1 MDLFIV
7 KIDGLGF
14 VRLDPPRTVLGP
26 FDSGLTAHHQVPVLD
41 RGRCHGPRTSTQVA
55 FAAAL
60 ASPGEA
66 RRGDVDR
73 ALFVVDAD
81 RNRALRSFRGEIL
94 DARWSPLP
102 DCSALLFVR
111 NAGSDQFD
119 SDVWFVNLDGSDLS

>member
-1 MDLFIV
+1 
-7 KIDGLGF
+7 
-14 VRLDPPRTVLGP
+14 
-26 FDSGLTAHHQVPVLD
+26 VPVLD
-41 RGRCHGPRTSTQVA
+41 RGRCHGPRTSTQVV

-66 RRGDVDR
+66 GRGDVDR

-81 RNRALRSFRGEIL
+81 RNRAQRSFRGEIL